1 MKLDKLIELESQIY
15 SQIIKEIKNPTSTNI
30 IRVDDLHKAREE
42 VHEIMKTLTTNLK
55 KEEVV

>member
-15 SQIIKEIKNPTSTNI
+15 SQIIKEVKSPVLKNTVLI
-30 IRVDDLHKAREE
+30 DDLHKAREE
-42 VHEIMKTLTTNLK
+42 VQEIIKTLTSNLN